1 MSVYNLQSEKYLKIN
16 DIKNISSIKIYDM
29 VNPKNPQ
36 VYSGIM
42 GLLVFYEDGKM
53 LNYTQDEEEF
63 VYFFETVRR
72 VYNSE
77 KKSRH
82 IDVDN
87 ETEYFL
93 DSLNPNED
101 INVIKA
107 NVGSIGTTNKKIY
120 YKISRSSL

>member
-63 VYFFETVRR
+63 VY
-72 VYNSE
+72 
-77 KKSRH
+77 
-82 IDVDN
+82 
-87 ETEYFL
+87 L
-93 DSLNPNED
+93 PED
-101 INVIKA
+101 EVPLENM
-107 NVGSIGTTNKKIY
+107 Y
-120 YKISRSSL
+120 ML